1 MADYYTLLTNAG
13 IAYETACKAA
23 GTPIK
28 LTQISVGDGGGAVY
42 NPAATAT
49 ALKREVWRGSLNAL
63 FQDEKN
69 PSWLL
74 AEVTIPPDVG
84 GWYVREAG
92 LWTDTGILY
101 AIVKYPESF
110 KPVLATSGSGKE
122 FYIRSIFETSNA
134 SLVTLLID
142 DTVVKATRAWVM
154 SYLAEELGKLD
165 GKQSVRVAASTNIV
179 LNGAQQIDGVAV
191 ISGDRVLLA
200 NQTLAKDNGLWIVAN
215 GDWVRAT
222 DANSSA
228 KVTPGLTVMVEEGTA
243 NGDSLWHLTTN
254 APITLGTTA
263 LTFKM
268 LAGRTGIAA
277 GTYKS
282 LTVDE
287 YGRATA
293 GGNPETLAGFG
304 IKDSYTKAEVE
315 ALIAKASALPVGSI
329 VAFPVDAPP
338 PGFLELDNSVKS
350 SATYPDLSAYLGGK
364 FNKGDEGVGN
374 FRLPEARGEF
384 LRGWDHGRGVDAGRG
399 LGSLQSMQAEG
410 HSHVTG
416 VNDTAAV
423 ASIQSARGMGAG
435 AGSWPYGAEAI
446 GIAGTNSVSTN
457 TTYYPSGEDSW
468 LKTGPA
474 ISLGTGETRPRNIAV
489 MWCIKAWNAP
499 VNQGNID
506 VAALVKEVSRLG
518 SAVPVGAVMAF
529 PTGIV
534 PPGFLELDGSV
545 QSIATYPDLAAYL
558 STKFNKGDE
567 GTGNFRLPESRG
579 EFLRG
584 WDHGRGTD
592 VGRGIGSWQAD
603 DNKAHAHTYTRIPVF
618 GNTGGANAAGIVA
631 DNGTQT
637 GSSNFASYMNT
648 SGGSEARPRNLAVMW
663 CIKAWNA
670 PVNQGTIDVAA
681 LAKEVERLKSAVP
694 VGAVLAFPTG
704 IVAPGYLELD
714 GSVQSIAT
722 YPDLAAFL
730 GTTYNKGD
738 EGSGN
743 FRLPESR
750 GEFLRG
756 WDHGRG
762 VDAGRQI
769 GTVQL
774 DAMQRLT
781 GAISAADSTGLG
793 QILNGVY
800 GGSKSGV
807 SKGVNAAVD
816 AYTSIDFDNARQ
828 ARTATE
834 NRPRNIAV
842 MWCIK
847 AWNAPVNQGSIDISV
862 LSEQLQQL
870 SLNGPLAG
878 DIRNARISIPLAA
891 PTATFTASEIVLGDG
906 NGKRVVISNFNQ
918 SLNLSASVKGLGAM
932 DAGAAPVN
940 GFVALYALYNPA
952 SKSTGIV
959 AVNATAVIA
968 PKLLAGVA
976 PDGYT
981 FSALFSILPTN
992 ASAQFAVAEQVDRQ
1006 VFYGAQVL
1014 STTVSVSTL
1023 TGLSISAAVPLN
1035 AKSVSGNFQG
1045 SVSANGYS
1053 MALAGSAAAIGLQTF
1068 IVNFTGA
1075 GGGSFLDVPLL
1086 SPQTLF
1092 YRLTS
1097 AGTFSAFAITTNS
1110 YRF

>member
-23 GTPIK
+23 GVPIK

-49 ALKREVWRGSLNAL
+49 ALKREVWRGPLNAL

-165 GKQSVRVAASTNIV
+165 GKQSVRVAATTNIV

-191 ISGDRVLLA
+191 IAGDRLLLT

-228 KVTPGLTVMVEEGTA
+228 KVTPGLTVMVEEGAA

-293 GGNPETLAGFG
+293 GANPETLAGFG

-329 VAFPVDAPP
+329 VAFPVDSPP

-399 LGSLQSMQAEG
+399 LGS
-410 HSHVTG
+410 
-416 VNDTAAV
+416 
-423 ASIQSARGMGAG
+423 
-435 AGSWPYGAEAI
+435 
-446 GIAGTNSVSTN
+446 
-457 TTYYPSGEDSW
+457 
-468 LKTGPA
+468 
-474 ISLGTGETRPRNIAV
+474 
-489 MWCIKAWNAP
+489 
-499 VNQGNID
+499 
-506 VAALVKEVSRLG
+506 
-518 SAVPVGAVMAF
+518 
-529 PTGIV
+529 
-534 PPGFLELDGSV
+534 
-545 QSIATYPDLAAYL
+545 
-558 STKFNKGDE
+558 
-567 GTGNFRLPESRG
+567 
-579 EFLRG
+579 
-584 WDHGRGTD
+584 
-592 VGRGIGSWQAD
+592 WQAD
-603 DNKAHAHTYTRIPVF
+603 DNKSHIHGTTYDVIADIFMPGDVRRNYLQQYNNIDDVVTKAS
-618 GNTGGANAAGIVA
+618 GGA
-631 DNGTQT
+631 
-637 GSSNFASYMNT
+637 
-648 SGGSEARPRNLAVMW
+648 EARPRNIAVMW

-730 GTTYNKGD
+730 GTTYNKGN
-738 EGSGN
+738 EGAGN

-762 VDAGRQI
+762 IDIGRSIGSYQAGTKTQGDDGTAPAVQGIGNSNLIDADPAPGF
-769 GTVQL
+769 
-774 DAMQRLT
+774 
-781 GAISAADSTGLG
+781 
-793 QILNGVY
+793 
-800 GGSKSGV
+800 SG
-807 SKGVNAAVD
+807 D
-816 AYTSIDFDNARQ
+816 IYY
-828 ARTATE
+828 TATDLTVK
-834 NRPRNIAV
+834 NFTNVFWKTVRPRNLAV

-847 AWNAPVNQGSIDISV
+847 AWNAPVNQGSIDIAAVSV
-862 LSEQLQQL
+862 LAQQATEMNQGTAKVATQAL
-870 SLNGPLAG
+870 TESGTDDATIVTPKKLRLGFQILKAANGYVVFPSWLG
-878 DIRNARISIPLAA
+878 GLIIQWGYSSIP
-891 PTATFTASEIVLGDG
+891 
-906 NGKRVVISNFNQ
+906 
-918 SLNLSASVKGLGAM
+918 
-932 DAGAAPVN
+932 
-940 GFVALYALYNPA
+940 
-952 SKSTGIV
+952 
-959 AVNATAVIA
+959 AV
-968 PKLLAGVA
+968 
-976 PDGYT
+976 
-981 FSALFSILPTN
+981 
-992 ASAQFAVAEQVDRQ
+992 
-1006 VFYGAQVL
+1006 
-1014 STTVSVSTL
+1014 STTVPFSLSYPNACFCVQTSPFNVSGAADVAELTSVPGKNGFTAVGVSSGTSGAPVQ
-1023 TGLSISAAVPLN
+1023 TATNFYWLSI
-1035 AKSVSGNFQG
+1035 GH
-1045 SVSANGYS
+1045 
-1053 MALAGSAAAIGLQTF
+1053 
-1068 IVNFTGA
+1068 
-1075 GGGSFLDVPLL
+1075 
-1086 SPQTLF
+1086 
-1092 YRLTS
+1092 
-1097 AGTFSAFAITTNS
+1097 
-1110 YRF
+1110 

>member
-23 GTPIK
+23 GVPIK

-49 ALKREVWRGSLNAL
+49 ALKREVWRGPLNAL

-165 GKQSVRVAASTNIV
+165 GKQSVRVAATANVV

-191 ISGDRVLLA
+191 IAGDRVLLP

-215 GDWVRAT
+215 GDWTRAN
-222 DANSSA
+222 DANVSA
-228 KVTPGLTVMVEEGTA
+228 KVTPGLTVMVEEGTL

-282 LTVDE
+282 LSVDE

-293 GGNPETLAGFG
+293 GSNPDTLAGFG

-329 VAFPVDAPP
+329 VAFPVDTPP

-384 LRGWDHGRGVDAGRG
+384 LRGWDHGRGVDVGRAI
-399 LGSLQSMQAEG
+399 GSSQLDSMQNISGFIDGNLDIRTASG
-410 HSHVTG
+410 VFGLSNPNPVPVSSNGSNGFHS
-416 VNDTAAV
+416 
-423 ASIQSARGMGAG
+423 ASFDASRVVR
-435 AGSWPYGAEAI
+435 
-446 GIAGTNSVSTN
+446 TST
-457 TTYYPSGEDSW
+457 
-468 LKTGPA
+468 
-474 ISLGTGETRPRNIAV
+474 ETRGRNVAV

-545 QSIATYPDLAAYL
+545 QSIATYPDLATYL
-558 STKFNKGDE
+558 GTTYNKGDE
-567 GTGNFRLPESRG
+567 GTGNFRLPDSRG

-584 WDHGRGTD
+584 WDHGRGVD
-592 VGRGIGSWQAD
+592 AGRNVGTAQAD
-603 DNKAHAHTYTRIPVF
+603 MLKAHNHSVSST
-618 GNTGGANAAGIVA
+618 GNEMVQGNASGLAVTNWRASQGVTGSTGG
-631 DNGTQT
+631 TET
-637 GSSNFASYMNT
+637 
-648 SGGSEARPRNLAVMW
+648 RPRNVAVMW

-670 PVNQGTIDVAA
+670 PINQGSIDVAA
-681 LAKEVERLKSAVP
+681 LAKEVSQLKSSVP
-694 VGAVLAFPTG
+694 VGAVLSFPTG
-704 IVAPGYLELD
+704 VVPAGYLELD

-722 YPDLAAFL
+722 YPDLAAYL

-738 EGSGN
+738 EGAGN

-762 VDAGRQI
+762 VDAGRAV
-769 GTVQL
+769 G
-774 DAMQRLT
+774 
-781 GAISAADSTGLG
+781 SAQG
-793 QILNGVY
+793 QQTEGHSHVT
-800 GGSKSGV
+800 
-807 SKGVNAAVD
+807 GVNDTGTAIVSIQVARGVGTGPGQWPYGAAAIGIAGANTVSANA
-816 AYTSIDFDNARQ
+816 AYIGSGEDSWLNTGPN
-828 ARTATE
+828 TPLGTGE
-834 NRPRNIAV
+834 TRPRNLAV

-847 AWNAPVNQGSIDISV
+847 AWNAPVNQGTIDIAA
-862 LSEQLQQL
+862 LEQRVIKNEFGRL
-870 SLNGPLAG
+870 LNIQKFTDNGTYIPTPGMKKVRIRIAG
-878 DIRNARISIPLAA
+878 GGGGSGGASAT
-891 PTATFTASEIVLGDG
+891 TAGQT
-906 NGKRVVISNFNQ
+906 
-918 SLNLSASVKGLGAM
+918 SASGG
-932 DAGAAPVN
+932 GAAGSYAEALLTAADIGMSQPV
-940 GFVALYALYNPA
+940 
-952 SKSTGIV
+952 I
-959 AVNATAVIA
+959 I
-968 PKLLAGVA
+968 
-976 PDGYT
+976 
-981 FSALFSILPTN
+981 
-992 ASAQFAVAEQVDRQ
+992 
-1006 VFYGAQVL
+1006 
-1014 STTVSVSTL
+1014 
-1023 TGLSISAAVPLN
+1023 
-1035 AKSVSGNFQG
+1035 
-1045 SVSANGYS
+1045 
-1053 MALAGSAAAIGLQTF
+1053 
-1068 IVNFTGA
+1068 GA
-1075 GGGSFLDVPLL
+1075 GGAGGTASGTTGTGGGTGGATSVGALL
-1086 SPQTLF
+1086 SAPGGF
-1092 YRLTS
+1092 GS
-1097 AGTFSAFAITTNS
+1097 IFAIAIAGGAYGLMVSGYPGAPASGGNLVSMAGAPGYPGIAVNSSTLAGHGGSAPLGSGGLGTGTNGAIS
-1110 YRF
+1110 PGLGYGGGAGGVAVGPSLPARNGAPGAGGVVIFEEYA

>member
-23 GTPIK
+23 GLPIK

-49 ALKREVWRGSLNAL
+49 ALKREVWRGPLNAL

-110 KPVLATSGSGKE
+110 KPVLANSGSGKE

-134 SLVTLLID
+134 SLVTLQID

-165 GKQSVRVAASTNIV
+165 GKQSVRVAAPANVV

-191 ISGDRVLLA
+191 IAGDRVLLP
-200 NQTLAKDNGLWIVAN
+200 NQTLAKDNGLWVVAN
-215 GDWVRAT
+215 GDWTRAN
-222 DANSSA
+222 DANVSA
-228 KVTPGLTVMVEEGTA
+228 KVTPGLTVMVEEGTF

-282 LTVDE
+282 LSVDE

-293 GGNPETLAGFG
+293 GSNPDTLAGFG

-329 VAFPVDAPP
+329 VAFPVDTPP

-384 LRGWDHGRGVDAGRG
+384 LRGWDHGRGVDAGRAI
-399 LGSLQSMQAEG
+399 GSSQMGTVTAFDSNPNPNLTVEVVQAT
-410 HSHVTG
+410 VAAAQADVFIPADYPG
-416 VNDTAAV
+416 V
-423 ASIQSARGMGAG
+423 ARSYTTAG
-435 AGSWPYGAEAI
+435 A
-446 GIAGTNSVSTN
+446 VSS
-457 TTYYPSGEDSW
+457 PVLVDG
-468 LKTGPA
+468 GVV
-474 ISLGTGETRPRNIAV
+474 RPRNIAV

-558 STKFNKGDE
+558 
-567 GTGNFRLPESRG
+567 
-579 EFLRG
+579 
-584 WDHGRGTD
+584 
-592 VGRGIGSWQAD
+592 
-603 DNKAHAHTYTRIPVF
+603 
-618 GNTGGANAAGIVA
+618 
-631 DNGTQT
+631 
-637 GSSNFASYMNT
+637 
-648 SGGSEARPRNLAVMW
+648 
-663 CIKAWNA
+663 
-670 PVNQGTIDVAA
+670 
-681 LAKEVERLKSAVP
+681 
-694 VGAVLAFPTG
+694 
-704 IVAPGYLELD
+704 
-714 GSVQSIAT
+714 
-722 YPDLAAFL
+722 

-738 EGSGN
+738 EGAGN

-762 VDAGRQI
+762 VDPGRVIGSWAPDELKSHFHQI
-769 GTVQL
+769 
-774 DAMQRLT
+774 DAP
-781 GAISAADSTGLG
+781 AYPAGLG
-793 QILNGVY
+793 QDKVARGNRSDSNGTPATTAT
-800 GGSKSGV
+800 GGSE
-807 SKGVNAAVD
+807 
-816 AYTSIDFDNARQ
+816 T
-828 ARTATE
+828 
-834 NRPRNIAV
+834 RPRSIAV

-847 AWNAPVNQGSIDISV
+847 AWSAPINQGVIDIAA
-862 LSEQLQQL
+862 LEQRVNYNEFGRL
-870 SLNGPLAG
+870 LNIQKFAVNGTYIPTPG
-878 DIRNARISIPLAA
+878 MKKVRIRIVGGGGGSGGAS
-891 PTATFTASEIVLGDG
+891 ATTAS
-906 NGKRVVISNFNQ
+906 Q
-918 SLNLSASVKGLGAM
+918 TSASGG
-932 DAGAAPVN
+932 GAA
-940 GFVALYALYNPA
+940 GSYAETLITAADIGA
-952 SKSTGIV
+952 SQ
-959 AVNATAVIA
+959 AVI
-968 PKLLAGVA
+968 V
-976 PDGYT
+976 
-981 FSALFSILPTN
+981 
-992 ASAQFAVAEQVDRQ
+992 
-1006 VFYGAQVL
+1006 
-1014 STTVSVSTL
+1014 
-1023 TGLSISAAVPLN
+1023 
-1035 AKSVSGNFQG
+1035 
-1045 SVSANGYS
+1045 
-1053 MALAGSAAAIGLQTF
+1053 
-1068 IVNFTGA
+1068 GA
-1075 GGGSFLDVPLL
+1075 GGIAGTASGTNGTGGGAGGASSVGALL
-1086 SPQTLF
+1086 SAPGGLGSIYAIGITTTAFGLMVGGYPGASAYGGNIVNMAGAPGTPGITVSASTLAGHGGSGP
-1092 YRLTS
+1092 LGS
-1097 AGTFSAFAITTNS
+1097 GGNGAGTNGALPPGLGYGGGGGGVAVGPSLPARNGAPGAGGVVIFEEYA
-1110 YRF
+1110 

>member
-23 GTPIK
+23 GVPIK
-28 LTQISVGDGGGAVY
+28 LTHFSVGDGNDKVY
-42 NPAATAT
+42 NPSATAT
-49 ALKREVWRGSLNAL
+49 ALAREVWRGPINAL

-165 GKQSVRVAASTNIV
+165 GKQSVRVAATGNIV
-179 LNGAQQIDGVAV
+179 LKGAQQIDGVAV
-191 ISGDRVLLA
+191 VAGDRVLLPS
-200 NQTLAKDNGLWIVAN
+200 QTLAKDNGLWIVAN
-215 GDWVRAT
+215 GDWLRAT

-228 KVTPGLTVMVEEGTA
+228 KITPGLTVMVEEGVA

-254 APITLGTTA
+254 APIALGTTP

-293 GGNPETLAGFG
+293 GANPETLAGFG

-350 SATYPDLSAYLGGK
+350 SATYPDLSAYLGDK

-384 LRGWDHGRGVDAGRG
+384 LRGWDHGRGVDAGRVV
-399 LGSLQSMQAEG
+399 GSTQKGTVTTFDSNPNPNLTVEVVQASVAAAQADVFISADYPG
-410 HSHVTG
+410 VARTYTTSGVVTSSILADGG
-416 VNDTAAV
+416 VV
-423 ASIQSARGMGAG
+423 
-435 AGSWPYGAEAI
+435 
-446 GIAGTNSVSTN
+446 
-457 TTYYPSGEDSW
+457 
-468 LKTGPA
+468 
-474 ISLGTGETRPRNIAV
+474 RPRNI
-489 MWCIKAWNAP
+489 
-499 VNQGNID
+499 
-506 VAALVKEVSRLG
+506 
-518 SAVPVGAVMAF
+518 
-529 PTGIV
+529 
-534 PPGFLELDGSV
+534 
-545 QSIATYPDLAAYL
+545 
-558 STKFNKGDE
+558 
-567 GTGNFRLPESRG
+567 
-579 EFLRG
+579 
-584 WDHGRGTD
+584 
-592 VGRGIGSWQAD
+592 
-603 DNKAHAHTYTRIPVF
+603 
-618 GNTGGANAAGIVA
+618 
-631 DNGTQT
+631 
-637 GSSNFASYMNT
+637 
-648 SGGSEARPRNLAVMW
+648 AVMW

-738 EGSGN
+738 EGAGN

-762 VDAGRQI
+762 VDVGRAVGSAQADTLKNHFHYLPTESGGGQQFDPAGLMPS
-769 GTVQL
+769 VVL
-774 DAMQRLT
+774 KD
-781 GAISAADSTGLG
+781 
-793 QILNGVY
+793 NP
-800 GGSKSGV
+800 
-807 SKGVNAAVD
+807 VD
-816 AYTSIDFDNARQ
+816 WLV
-828 ARTATE
+828 RTAGDNHGFNVPFGTPRTYSQSAE
-834 NRPRNIAV
+834 AETRPRNIAV

-847 AWNAPVNQGSIDISV
+847 AWNAPVDQGSIDIAALAV
-862 LSEQLQQL
+862 LAQQ
-870 SLNGPLAG
+870 
-878 DIRNARISIPLAA
+878 
-891 PTATFTASEIVLGDG
+891 ASEINQGTAKVATQAQTNTGADDSVIVTPKKLTWGFQFQKSGIGYCVFPSWLGG
-906 NGKRVVISNFNQ
+906 FTIQWGVYSIISSTTDQTISFPLTFPNAA
-918 SLNLSASVKGLGAM
+918 LSAVALSDYTPGSGA
-932 DAGAAPVN
+932 V
-940 GFVALYALYNPA
+940 GFVAMGALNKNGFTVR
-952 SKSTGIV
+952 SSSGTSTRWL
-959 AVNATAVIA
+959 AV
-968 PKLLAGVA
+968 GC
-976 PDGYT
+976 
-981 FSALFSILPTN
+981 
-992 ASAQFAVAEQVDRQ
+992 
-1006 VFYGAQVL
+1006 
-1014 STTVSVSTL
+1014 
-1023 TGLSISAAVPLN
+1023 
-1035 AKSVSGNFQG
+1035 
-1045 SVSANGYS
+1045 
-1053 MALAGSAAAIGLQTF
+1053 
-1068 IVNFTGA
+1068 
-1075 GGGSFLDVPLL
+1075 
-1086 SPQTLF
+1086 
-1092 YRLTS
+1092 
-1097 AGTFSAFAITTNS
+1097 
-1110 YRF
+1110 

>member
-23 GTPIK
+23 GVPIK

-49 ALKREVWRGSLNAL
+49 ALKREVWRGPLNAL

-165 GKQSVRVAASTNIV
+165 GKQSVRVAATGNVV

-191 ISGDRVLLA
+191 IASDRVLLA

-254 APITLGTTA
+254 APIVLGTTA

-268 LAGRTGIAA
+268 LAGRTGITA

-287 YGRATA
+287 YGRASA
-293 GGNPETLAGFG
+293 GANPETLAGFG

-338 PGFLELDNSVKS
+338 PGFLELDNSVRS

-364 FNKGDEGVGN
+364 FNKGDEGGGN

-384 LRGWDHGRGVDAGRG
+384 LRGWDHGRGVDTGRAAGSFQSDS
-399 LGSLQSMQAEG
+399 LKAHYHSIPTGSGGGQAVDPNGETPT
-410 HSHVTG
+410 V
-416 VNDTAAV
+416 VLKDTAADWILRTEGDNAELTIGRV
-423 ASIQSARGMGAG
+423 RTYNFGAAS
-435 AGSWPYGAEAI
+435 
-446 GIAGTNSVSTN
+446 
-457 TTYYPSGEDSW
+457 
-468 LKTGPA
+468 
-474 ISLGTGETRPRNIAV
+474 ETRPRNIAV

-499 VNQGNID
+499 VNQGT
-506 VAALVKEVSRLG
+506 L
-518 SAVPVGAVMAF
+518 
-529 PTGIV
+529 
-534 PPGFLELDGSV
+534 
-545 QSIATYPDLAAYL
+545 
-558 STKFNKGDE
+558 
-567 GTGNFRLPESRG
+567 
-579 EFLRG
+579 
-584 WDHGRGTD
+584 
-592 VGRGIGSWQAD
+592 
-603 DNKAHAHTYTRIPVF
+603 
-618 GNTGGANAAGIVA
+618 
-631 DNGTQT
+631 
-637 GSSNFASYMNT
+637 
-648 SGGSEARPRNLAVMW
+648 
-663 CIKAWNA
+663 
-670 PVNQGTIDVAA
+670 DVAA

-722 YPDLAAFL
+722 YPDLAAYL

-738 EGSGN
+738 EGVGN

-762 VDAGRQI
+762 VDAGRAVGSWQKGSEHIFDI
-769 GTVQL
+769 GTSV
-774 DAMQRLT
+774 A
-781 GAISAADSTGLG
+781 
-793 QILNGVY
+793 N
-800 GGSKSGV
+800 V
-807 SKGVNAAVD
+807 SDRNSVTSPVTALSNMGYDTVNAAD
-816 AYTSIDFDNARQ
+816 YPGAEYTVSTPNTSAPVSNNDQIAFG
-828 ARTATE
+828 AT
-834 NRPRNIAV
+834 RPRNLAV
-842 MWCIK
+842 LWCIK
-847 AWNAPVNQGSIDISV
+847 AWNAPINQGSIDIAALAQRVESNEIGR
-862 LSEQLQQL
+862 L
-870 SLNGPLAG
+870 LN
-878 DIRNARISIPLAA
+878 IQK
-891 PTATFTASEIVLGDG
+891 FTANGTYIPTPGMKKVRIRIVGG
-906 NGKRVVISNFNQ
+906 GGGSGGSAATSATQI
-918 SLNLSASVKGLGAM
+918 SASGGGASGSYAEALFSAQEIGQGQTVLIGAGGT
-932 DAGAAPVN
+932 AGAA
-940 GFVALYALYNPA
+940 G
-952 SKSTGIV
+952 
-959 AVNATAVIA
+959 
-968 PKLLAGVA
+968 LAGGTGGTTSLGELISSPGGSPGV
-976 PDGYT
+976 PG
-981 FSALFSILPTN
+981 S
-992 ASAQFAVAEQVDRQ
+992 AVANNAFALVPGGSA
-1006 VFYGAQVL
+1006 GAISIGGNILNCAGQSGAPAIIV
-1014 STTVSVSTL
+1014 
-1023 TGLSISAAVPLN
+1023 GLS
-1035 AKSVSGNFQG
+1035 
-1045 SVSANGYS
+1045 
-1053 MALAGSAAAIGLQTF
+1053 ALAGHGASSPLGSGGGDAGNNIPASPGSGYGSGGGGVACSPSSPAR
-1068 IVNFTGA
+1068 TGA
-1075 GGGSFLDVPLL
+1075 KGASGVVILEE
-1086 SPQTLF
+1086 
-1092 YRLTS
+1092 
-1097 AGTFSAFAITTNS
+1097 FS
-1110 YRF
+1110 

>member
-28 LTQISVGDGGGAVY
+28 LTQISVGDGGGSVY

-49 ALKREVWRGSLNAL
+49 ALKREVWRGPLNAL

-222 DANSSA
+222 DANTSA

-293 GGNPETLAGFG
+293 GANPETLAGFG

-399 LGSLQSMQAEG
+399 VGTYQTDDFKSHNHPPLSNRPGFMSNEYPTIQAYHGTSSSGAPTYSGEG
-410 HSHVTG
+410 QQMATTG
-416 VNDTAAV
+416 V
-423 ASIQSARGMGAG
+423 RGGA
-435 AGSWPYGAEAI
+435 
-446 GIAGTNSVSTN
+446 
-457 TTYYPSGEDSW
+457 
-468 LKTGPA
+468 
-474 ISLGTGETRPRNIAV
+474 ETRPRNV
-489 MWCIKAWNAP
+489 
-499 VNQGNID
+499 
-506 VAALVKEVSRLG
+506 
-518 SAVPVGAVMAF
+518 
-529 PTGIV
+529 
-534 PPGFLELDGSV
+534 
-545 QSIATYPDLAAYL
+545 
-558 STKFNKGDE
+558 
-567 GTGNFRLPESRG
+567 
-579 EFLRG
+579 
-584 WDHGRGTD
+584 
-592 VGRGIGSWQAD
+592 
-603 DNKAHAHTYTRIPVF
+603 
-618 GNTGGANAAGIVA
+618 
-631 DNGTQT
+631 
-637 GSSNFASYMNT
+637 
-648 SGGSEARPRNLAVMW
+648 AVMW

-730 GTTYNKGD
+730 STTYNRGD

-762 VDAGRQI
+762 VDAGRTLGSWQKGTLQSFDPSNVNPAVSGLWHNTASDADI
-769 GTVQL
+769 GKLHGL
-774 DAMQRLT
+774 DPHTALDYSVSNAVFTT
-781 GAISAADSTGLG
+781 GSTPVNASAL
-793 QILNGVY
+793 
-800 GGSKSGV
+800 GV
-807 SKGVNAAVD
+807 S
-816 AYTSIDFDNARQ
+816 
-828 ARTATE
+828 
-834 NRPRNIAV
+834 RPRNIAV

-847 AWNAPVNQGSIDISV
+847 AWNAPVNEGSIDIAGLAV
-862 LSEQLQQL
+862 LAQQATEFHQGTAKVATQTQTEDGVDDTTIVTPKKLRFGFSASFTSNGYIVFPKWMGSLIMQWGL
-870 SLNGPLAG
+870 SPAVASGALNTQAFPLAFPVFPFAVLINYADG
-878 DIRNARISIPLAA
+878 
-891 PTATFTASEIVLGDG
+891 ATQVGAGRGSPWQLG
-906 NGKRVVISNFNQ
+906 NWTKTNFNW
-918 SLNLSASVKGLGAM
+918 SHSGTS
-932 DAGAAPVN
+932 
-940 GFVALYALYNPA
+940 
-952 SKSTGIV
+952 
-959 AVNATAVIA
+959 ATAQF
-968 PKLLAGVA
+968 
-976 PDGYT
+976 YW
-981 FSALFSILPTN
+981 
-992 ASAQFAVAEQVDRQ
+992 FAVGR
-1006 VFYGAQVL
+1006 
-1014 STTVSVSTL
+1014 
-1023 TGLSISAAVPLN
+1023 
-1035 AKSVSGNFQG
+1035 
-1045 SVSANGYS
+1045 
-1053 MALAGSAAAIGLQTF
+1053 
-1068 IVNFTGA
+1068 
-1075 GGGSFLDVPLL
+1075 
-1086 SPQTLF
+1086 
-1092 YRLTS
+1092 
-1097 AGTFSAFAITTNS
+1097 
-1110 YRF
+1110 

>member
-28 LTQISVGDGGGAVY
+28 LTQVSVGDGGGAVY

-49 ALKREVWRGSLNAL
+49 ALKREVWRGPLNAL

-165 GKQSVRVAASTNIV
+165 GKQSVRVAASSNIA
-179 LNGAQQIDGVAV
+179 LSGAQQIDGVAV
-191 ISGDRVLLA
+191 IAGDRVLLP
-200 NQTLAKDNGLWIVAN
+200 NQTLAKDNGLWVVAN

-293 GGNPETLAGFG
+293 GANPETLAGFG

-399 LGSLQSMQAEG
+399 IGSYQADELK
-410 HSHVTG
+410 SHTHVFSAPTSI
-416 VNDTAAV
+416 TA
-423 ASIQSARGMGAG
+423 SGGSYGIILSAG
-435 AGSWPYGAEAI
+435 
-446 GIAGTNSVSTN
+446 GTPNWS
-457 TTYYPSGEDSW
+457 TTY
-468 LKTGPA
+468 TG
-474 ISLGTGETRPRNIAV
+474 GNETRPRNI
-489 MWCIKAWNAP
+489 
-499 VNQGNID
+499 
-506 VAALVKEVSRLG
+506 
-518 SAVPVGAVMAF
+518 
-529 PTGIV
+529 
-534 PPGFLELDGSV
+534 
-545 QSIATYPDLAAYL
+545 
-558 STKFNKGDE
+558 
-567 GTGNFRLPESRG
+567 
-579 EFLRG
+579 
-584 WDHGRGTD
+584 
-592 VGRGIGSWQAD
+592 
-603 DNKAHAHTYTRIPVF
+603 
-618 GNTGGANAAGIVA
+618 
-631 DNGTQT
+631 
-637 GSSNFASYMNT
+637 
-648 SGGSEARPRNLAVMW
+648 AVMW

-722 YPDLAAFL
+722 YPDLASFL

-738 EGSGN
+738 EGAGN

-762 VDAGRQI
+762 VDSGR
-769 GTVQL
+769 
-774 DAMQRLT
+774 
-781 GAISAADSTGLG
+781 GLG
-793 QILNGVY
+793 SFQKATLLATDAITPDIKALQDTTVAFKLGPTLSENSHPYV
-800 GGSKSGV
+800 GGDVVTKAMYPDTGISV
-807 SKGVNAAVD
+807 STAAREGLSFLDSLPMYERGNLVG
-816 AYTSIDFDNARQ
+816 T
-828 ARTATE
+828 
-834 NRPRNIAV
+834 RPRNIAV

-847 AWNAPVNQGSIDISV
+847 AWNAPVNQGNIDIAA
-862 LSEQLQQL
+862 
-870 SLNGPLAG
+870 LAG
-878 DIRNARISIPLAA
+878 LAQQ
-891 PTATFTASEIVLGDG
+891 ASEV
-906 NGKRVVISNFNQ
+906 NQ
-918 SLNLSASVKGLGAM
+918 GTAK
-932 DAGAAPVN
+932 
-940 GFVALYALYNPA
+940 VATQ
-952 SKSTGIV
+952 SQ
-959 AVNATAVIA
+959 
-968 PKLLAGVA
+968 
-976 PDGYT
+976 
-981 FSALFSILPTN
+981 TN
-992 ASAQFAVAEQVDRQ
+992 AGTDD
-1006 VFYGAQVL
+1006 
-1014 STTVSVSTL
+1014 TVIVSPKKL
-1023 TGLSISAAVPLN
+1023 RLGFEISLA
-1035 AKSVSGNFQG
+1035 
-1045 SVSANGYS
+1045 ANGYIIFPTWLGGLILQWG
-1053 MALAGSAAAIGLQTF
+1053 LAFMPGTSA
-1068 IVNFTGA
+1068 NFSFPIAFRSNVFQMVATDG
-1075 GGGSFLDVPLL
+1075 GGGSHSLGV
-1086 SPQTLF
+1086 SPST
-1092 YRLTS
+1092 T
-1097 AGTFSAFAITTNS
+1097 GFSAWGNVSTTNIR
-1110 YRF
+1110 YLAIGN

>member
-49 ALKREVWRGSLNAL
+49 ALKREVWRGPLNAL

-165 GKQSVRVAASTNIV
+165 GKQSVRVAATTNIV
-179 LNGAQQIDGVAV
+179 LSGAQQIDGVAV
-191 ISGDRVLLA
+191 IAGDRVLVA

-293 GGNPETLAGFG
+293 GANPETLAGFG

-329 VAFPVDAPP
+329 VAFPVDSPP

-350 SATYPDLSAYLGGK
+350 SATYPDLSAYLGSK

-399 LGSLQSMQAEG
+399 LGS
-410 HSHVTG
+410 
-416 VNDTAAV
+416 
-423 ASIQSARGMGAG
+423 
-435 AGSWPYGAEAI
+435 
-446 GIAGTNSVSTN
+446 
-457 TTYYPSGEDSW
+457 
-468 LKTGPA
+468 
-474 ISLGTGETRPRNIAV
+474 
-489 MWCIKAWNAP
+489 
-499 VNQGNID
+499 
-506 VAALVKEVSRLG
+506 
-518 SAVPVGAVMAF
+518 
-529 PTGIV
+529 
-534 PPGFLELDGSV
+534 
-545 QSIATYPDLAAYL
+545 
-558 STKFNKGDE
+558 
-567 GTGNFRLPESRG
+567 
-579 EFLRG
+579 
-584 WDHGRGTD
+584 
-592 VGRGIGSWQAD
+592 WQAD
-603 DNKAHAHTYTRIPVF
+603 DNKAHAHTVTRMQAFANATGSNPSAVVVDN
-618 GNTGGANAAGIVA
+618 GNTAVITNFAAGFNSSGGA
-631 DNGTQT
+631 
-637 GSSNFASYMNT
+637 
-648 SGGSEARPRNLAVMW
+648 EARPRNIAVMW

-722 YPDLAAFL
+722 YPDLAAYL
-730 GTTYNKGD
+730 GTTYNKGN
-738 EGSGN
+738 EGAGN

-762 VDAGRQI
+762 VDAGRAI
-769 GTVQL
+769 GSWQKGSIAAIDTNVPATQTIASNL
-774 DAMQRLT
+774 ADYEASRIRT
-781 GAISAADSTGLG
+781 GYDSGDPALYA
-793 QILNGVY
+793 GVTLM
-800 GGSKSGV
+800 
-807 SKGVNAAVD
+807 GVNP
-816 AYTSIDFDNARQ
+816 Q
-828 ARTATE
+828 ANFPLPGGPEVTYGIT
-834 NRPRNIAV
+834 RPNNLAV

-847 AWNAPVNQGSIDISV
+847 AWNAPINQGSIDIAALAADIKSWR
-862 LSEQLQQL
+862 
-870 SLNGPLAG
+870 LNGAEVGATRNLRVSLPTAASLATITADQLIAEQPG
-878 DIRNARISIPLAA
+878 VGQYKLSSVNLSIDLTTIGAGGMDVGVAPALGSVGIYVIYNPVLRIAKLLGVNASSALIPEVYSGAYMPAGYTASALVSVWQTDTNRLMVTGVQHQRLISIP
-891 PTATFTASEIVLGDG
+891 
-906 NGKRVVISNFNQ
+906 R
-918 SLNLSASVKGLGAM
+918 
-932 DAGAAPVN
+932 
-940 GFVALYALYNPA
+940 
-952 SKSTGIV
+952 
-959 AVNATAVIA
+959 
-968 PKLLAGVA
+968 
-976 PDGYT
+976 
-981 FSALFSILPTN
+981 
-992 ASAQFAVAEQVDRQ
+992 
-1006 VFYGAQVL
+1006 AQVL
-1014 STTVSVSTL
+1014 SNGASLTWTPVSL
-1023 TGLSISAAVPLN
+1023 ASIVPKN
-1035 AKSVSGNFQG
+1035 AKSVGGYVHYIS
-1045 SVSANGYS
+1045 SAES
-1053 MALAGSAAAIGLQTF
+1053 
-1068 IVNFTGA
+1068 A
-1075 GGGSFLDVPLL
+1075 GGGYLGLASDAVGTGLKTVGIGGMLGLGVLGSFSDLVMTT
-1086 SPQTLF
+1086 PQTIHYILDSILSRANSVHISQ
-1092 YRLTS
+1092 Y
-1097 AGTFSAFAITTNS
+1097 TF
-1110 YRF
+1110 

>member
-28 LTQISVGDGGGAVY
+28 LTQISVGDGGGSVY

-49 ALKREVWRGSLNAL
+49 ALKREVWRGPLNAL

-222 DANSSA
+222 DANTSA

-293 GGNPETLAGFG
+293 GANPETLAGFG

-399 LGSLQSMQAEG
+399 VGTYQTDDFKSHNHPPLSNRPGFMSNEYPTIQAYHGTSSSGAPTYSGEG
-410 HSHVTG
+410 QQMATTG
-416 VNDTAAV
+416 V
-423 ASIQSARGMGAG
+423 RGGA
-435 AGSWPYGAEAI
+435 
-446 GIAGTNSVSTN
+446 
-457 TTYYPSGEDSW
+457 
-468 LKTGPA
+468 
-474 ISLGTGETRPRNIAV
+474 ETRPRNV
-489 MWCIKAWNAP
+489 
-499 VNQGNID
+499 
-506 VAALVKEVSRLG
+506 
-518 SAVPVGAVMAF
+518 
-529 PTGIV
+529 
-534 PPGFLELDGSV
+534 
-545 QSIATYPDLAAYL
+545 
-558 STKFNKGDE
+558 
-567 GTGNFRLPESRG
+567 
-579 EFLRG
+579 
-584 WDHGRGTD
+584 
-592 VGRGIGSWQAD
+592 
-603 DNKAHAHTYTRIPVF
+603 
-618 GNTGGANAAGIVA
+618 
-631 DNGTQT
+631 
-637 GSSNFASYMNT
+637 
-648 SGGSEARPRNLAVMW
+648 AVMW

-730 GTTYNKGD
+730 GSTYNKGD
-738 EGSGN
+738 EGIGN
-743 FRLPESR
+743 FRLPDSR

-762 VDAGRQI
+762 VDAGRTI
-769 GTVQL
+769 GSWQKATLVAH
-774 DAMQRLT
+774 DAVTST
-781 GAISAADSTGLG
+781 GQAIQAAVSSWKLNPDSTGKSHPVLGGDVASAADYPAAFFSSGE
-793 QILNGVY
+793 INSAVSLNQ
-800 GGSKSGV
+800 
-807 SKGVNAAVD
+807 AAL
-816 AYTSIDFDNARQ
+816 F
-828 ARTATE
+828 TE
-834 NRPRNIAV
+834 GHLVGTRPRNLAV

-847 AWNAPVNQGSIDISV
+847 AWNAPVNGGSIDVAALAALATQATETKQGTAEIATQAFVDAGLDDATIVSPKK
-862 LSEQLQQL
+862 LRFGFSM
-870 SLNGPLAG
+870 SLAG
-878 DIRNARISIPLAA
+878 NGYIALPSWLGGFILQWGATVLINSGAGVSITLPIPFPNA
-891 PTATFTASEIVLGDG
+891 
-906 NGKRVVISNFNQ
+906 
-918 SLNLSASVKGLGAM
+918 NLSAIASPLGSGAF
-932 DAGAAPVN
+932 AG
-940 GFVALYALYNPA
+940 
-952 SKSTGIV
+952 
-959 AVNATAVIA
+959 
-968 PKLLAGVA
+968 
-976 PDGYT
+976 
-981 FSALFSILPTN
+981 
-992 ASAQFAVAEQVDRQ
+992 
-1006 VFYGAQVL
+1006 
-1014 STTVSVSTL
+1014 
-1023 TGLSISAAVPLN
+1023 
-1035 AKSVSGNFQG
+1035 SVSGTVLPATK
-1045 SVSANGYS
+1045 STISIYHY
-1053 MALAGSAAAIGLQTF
+1053 
-1068 IVNFTGA
+1068 A
-1075 GGGSFLDVPLL
+1075 GGGGG
-1086 SPQTLF
+1086 
-1092 YRLTS
+1092 
-1097 AGTFSAFAITTNS
+1097 AS
-1110 YRF
+1110 YRWLALGY